1 MLHPAMCCRY
11 LLLREDL
18 TEVFEGFGLTAPS
31 EFVSRYN
38 LAPGEFIPAVRST
51 APGAKPEGARFSW
64 GLLPAWAPADRGTS
78 RPVNARA
85 ETLGTKPT
93 FREAFRTRRC
103 LLPASG
109 FYEWESRGGAGK
121 PWLFRA
127 PGARPF
133 CLAGLWES
141 RRLPDGR
148 EFETCAIV
156 TTEANEVVRPIHDRM
171 AVIIAPADFERWLDP
186 RVRRPED
193 LAPLLRPAATAFL
206 SATRVGPRVNNA
218 AHDDEGCLQPPALS
232 EESAGS
238 LQFNLELG

>member
-1 MLHPAMCCRY
+1 MCCRY

-18 TEVFEGFGLTAPS
+18 TEVFDGFGLTTPP

-38 LAPGEFIPAVRST
+38 LAPGELIPAVRT
-51 APGAKPEGARFSW
+51 AAPGAKPEGARLSW
-64 GLLPAWAPADRGTS
+64 GLLPPWASADRAAS
-78 RPVNARA
+78 RPANARA
-85 ETLGTKPT
+85 ETLAAKPS

-109 FYEWESRGGAGK
+109 FYEWESRGRARQ
-121 PWLFRA
+121 PWLFRT

-156 TTEANEVVRPIHDRM
+156 TTEANAVVRPIHDRM
-171 AVIIAPADFERWLDP
+171 AVIIAPEDFELWLDP
-186 RVRRPED
+186 RVTRPED
-193 LAPLLRPAATAFL
+193 LAPLLRPAPAAFL
-206 SATRVGPRVNNA
+206 TTARVGQRVNHT
-218 AHDDEGCLQPPALS
+218 AHDDELCLQPPAPS
-232 EESAGS
+232 EESADDP
-238 LQFNLELG
+238 QFNLGLG